1 MAQKI
6 ILTTMIMLENEKGE
20 ILVENRVKSDWP
32 GLTFPGG
39 HVEDDEDIIQGA
51 IREFS
56 EETGLTLLDIKNVGY
71 IEWNVIE
78 EKIRHLSILFKSN
91 KYIGTI
97 HSSKEGK
104 VFFVKKKDIN
114 NYPLSNDF
122 DKILKI
128 MFKD

>member
-6 ILTTMIMLENEKGE
+6 ILTTMTMLENEKGE

-39 HVEDDEDIIQGA
+39 HVEDNEDIIQGA
-51 IREFS
+51 IREFF

-78 EKIRHLSILFKSN
+78 ENTRHLSILFKAH
-91 KYIGTI
+91 KYQGDI

-104 VFFVKKKDIN
+104 VFFIKKKDIN